1 MDQKELYKKIGL
13 RIKELRTQR
22 EMTQLDISAL
32 CNFEKTNL
40 SRIEA
45 GRVNST
51 VNTLNKIATALEVPL
66 HQLFLFSDE
75 V

>member
-1 MDQKELYKKIGL
+1 MSQKDLYKKIGL
-13 RIKELRTQR
+13 RIRELRTQR
-22 EMTQLDISAL
+22 EMTQLDVSAH

-51 VNTLNKIATALEVPL
+51 VNTLNKIALALEVPL
-66 HQLFLFSDE
+66 YELFKFNKN
-75 V
+75 